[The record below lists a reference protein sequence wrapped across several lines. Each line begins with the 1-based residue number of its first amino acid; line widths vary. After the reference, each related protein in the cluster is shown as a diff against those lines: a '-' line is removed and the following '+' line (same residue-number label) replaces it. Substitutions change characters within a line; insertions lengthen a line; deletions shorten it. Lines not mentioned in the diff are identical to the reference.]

1 MARVSGGWRSGA
13 LGPKARAAQ
22 RRLEQLLQ
30 RARAPERLCSDCG
43 GAISTTRLRA
53 KPLTEL
59 CTACQLAREI
69 EADTPIRY
77 TPGGS

>member
-1 MARVSGGWRSGA
+1 MTRVNGGWRSGA

-22 RRLEQLLQ
+22 RRLEQLLR

-43 GAISTTRLRA
+43 GAISPTRLRA
-53 KPLTEL
+53 RPLTEL

-69 EADTPIRY
+69 DADARARH
-77 TPGGS
+77 TPGRW